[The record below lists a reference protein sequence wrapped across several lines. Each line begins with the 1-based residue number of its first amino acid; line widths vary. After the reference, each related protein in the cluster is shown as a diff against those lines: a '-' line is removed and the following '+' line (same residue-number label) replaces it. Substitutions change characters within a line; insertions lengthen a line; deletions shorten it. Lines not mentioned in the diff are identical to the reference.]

1 MTIVFPSA
9 VIVALSWSTFFVPAN
24 LPTAK
29 LSTALVTA
37 LSSLALEVIGR
48 TAIAPVLKEV
58 PYVTVIDIWMTSCL
72 IFVIAALVIQL
83 TVVRCAPTQKQV
95 HCWIQTVKYITK
107 QVLKA
112 QILLPTFIFILFI
125 YNFTHSVIS
134 AKNDLN

>member
-72 IFVIAALVIQL
+72 IFVITALVIQL
-83 TVVRCAPTQKQV
+83 TVVRWAPTQQQV
-95 HCWIQTVKYITK
+95 GYRSKLYSVSFAKRKNAVCYNC
-107 QVLKA
+107 
-112 QILLPTFIFILFI
+112 LPISMV
-125 YNFTHSVIS
+125 HSS
-134 AKNDLN
+134 LSGP